1 MQSADIEAILKW
13 IHDSVWVVDIGKDSK
28 QNRIVIYWRL
38 PKMGVENVGFV
49 MHKSIKRRT
58 WKFSKHRGKWKKTG
72 PAFKNYYIHMW
83 ETPHMVILSKY
94 IICCLSICIE
104 CMFPK
109 GKTISVYLI

>member
-1 MQSADIEAILKW
+1 MLGLWCTKVLNAGHENS
-13 IHDSVWVVDIGKDSK
+13 
-28 QNRIVIYWRL
+28 QNTE
-38 PKMGVENVGFV
+38 ENE
-49 MHKSIKRRT
+49 
-58 WKFSKHRGKWKKTG
+58 KTG